1 MISPYIFLLHLMS
14 FVQMI
19 PSPDN
24 MMRIRNF
31 NIHNKLFKVA
41 TSYDSY
47 NISIFSMVVVT
58 SICRGLYLAYLC
70 SFLPLMNVQHDLTMY
85 SMIPCWLHVVT
96 STLSMTTWSFLVI
109 FVQHR
114 SILCNEAKASG
125 VWEKCTERNSS
136 PASCSPQSFSSDMLM
151 RTEKAWMP
159 NITYKTGQVVYLE
172 DTTNNRIKG
181 YYKLVS
187 LYDSSSRTCPLN
199 KNIFRVLLDCL
210 LIRETNIEFSSI
222 YRLLIIVL
230 NMICIFEA
238 ISAFL
243 LPRGMSFLLTS
254 LVDLV
259 VVFHLSHYFFKYKS
273 YTNIVEGNCRD
284 VIPPL
289 KNSGVEEKCT
299 DINRSVFVDNDSVC
313 SKIKMPFTSSSN
325 KKSIP
330 QKKKR

>member
-1 MISPYIFLLHLMS
+1 MS

-125 VWEKCTERNSS
+125 VWEKCIEGNSL
-136 PASCSPQSFSSDMLM
+136 PASCSPQSFSQDMSM

-172 DTTNNRIKG
+172 DTSSNRIKG

-187 LYDSSSRTCPLN
+187 LYDSSCRTCPLN

-210 LIRETNIEFSSI
+210 LIGETNIEFSVI

-230 NMICIFEA
+230 NMMCISEA
-238 ISAFL
+238 IFAFL
-243 LPRGMSFLLTS
+243 LPKGMSFLLAS
-254 LVDLV
+254 IVDLV
-259 VVFHLSHYFFKYKS
+259 IVFHLSHYFFKYKS
-273 YTNIVEGNCRD
+273 NTNIVEGKGRNVISQLNNCD
-284 VIPPL
+284 
-289 KNSGVEEKCT
+289 VEENCT
-299 DINRSVFVDNDSVC
+299 DINRGAFVDNDSVR
-313 SKIKMPFTSSSN
+313 SKTKMPFISSSN
-325 KKSIP
+325 KKSTP
-330 QKKKR
+330 QKKKK